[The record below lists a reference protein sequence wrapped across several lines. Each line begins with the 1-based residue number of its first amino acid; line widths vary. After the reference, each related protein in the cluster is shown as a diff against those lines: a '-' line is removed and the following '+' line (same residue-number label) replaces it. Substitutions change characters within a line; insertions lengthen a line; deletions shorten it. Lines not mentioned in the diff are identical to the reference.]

1 MGNDL
6 FKFEQEDVI
15 GEFLNDI
22 PVGEHIY
29 YHPNGAIKEIG
40 KYENGE
46 KQGEWKKFDDNG
58 NVLVTY
64 LFKRGVEIK
73 RDGFKVK

>member
-1 MGNDL
+1 M
-6 FKFEQEDVI
+6 KT
-15 GEFLNDI
+15 
-22 PVGEHIY
+22 
-29 YHPNGAIKEIG
+29 
-40 KYENGE
+40 E
-46 KQGEWKKFDDNG
+46 KNKGEWKKFDDNG